1 MSGMRISQAAQ
12 ALGMSP
18 RMLRYRE
25 RLGLVPRGRTD
36 SWWRPRPD
44 GADFT
49 PVRPRGQARDSR
61 PQSQGQG
68 QTQVQTQGQ
77 TQVQTQVQTQGPAPS
92 HPRNQ
97 RAPGHRQ
104 YTEEDLRTIALA
116 AQLEEKYDVT
126 PLAVAFA
133 LRAFAEPA
141 VGAAVRELGERLGRL
156 PTPAAR
162 AGEIDKERALRWL
175 GRSGVLQ
182 PPRPRP
188 R

>member
-1 MSGMRISQAAQ
+1 MRISKAAQ

-25 RLGLVPRGRTD
+25 RLGLVPRGRAD

-49 PVRPRGQARDSR
+49 PVPPRSQPPNQPPSSTPGRPPGQPRPQARN
-61 PQSQGQG
+61 
-68 QTQVQTQGQ
+68 
-77 TQVQTQVQTQGPAPS
+77 
-92 HPRNQ
+92 HPRTH
-97 RAPGHRQ
+97 AGHRQ
-104 YTEEDLRTIALA
+104 YTEEDLHTIALA

-162 AGEIDKERALRWL
+162 AAEIDKDRALRWL

>member
-1 MSGMRISQAAQ
+1 MRISQAAQ

-36 SWWRPRPD
+36 SWWRPRQD

-49 PVRPRGQARDSR
+49 PVQPRGQNQSR
-61 PQSQGQG
+61 PRPPDRSSGHARG
-68 QTQVQTQGQ
+68 
-77 TQVQTQVQTQGPAPS
+77 S
-92 HPRNQ
+92 R
-97 RAPGHRQ
+97 PGHRQ

-133 LRAFAEPA
+133 LRAFSEPA

-162 AGEIDKERALRWL
+162 AAEIDKERALRWL

>member
-1 MSGMRISQAAQ
+1 MRISQAAQ

-25 RLGLVPRGRTD
+25 RLGLVPRGRAD
-36 SWWRPRPD
+36 SWWRPRAD

-49 PVRPRGQARDSR
+49 PVRPRGQTSR
-61 PQSQGQG
+61 ESQGQS
-68 QTQVQTQGQ
+68 QDQPQGQ
-77 TQVQTQVQTQGPAPS
+77 PQGQPQPRSQGRSPAR
-92 HPRNQ
+92 PRNQ

>member
-1 MSGMRISQAAQ
+1 MRISQAAQ

-25 RLGLVPRGRTD
+25 RLGLVPRGRAD

-49 PVRPRGQARDSR
+49 PVPPRSQPPGQTPGRPPGPTRPRS
-61 PQSQGQG
+61 P
-68 QTQVQTQGQ
+68 
-77 TQVQTQVQTQGPAPS
+77 
-92 HPRNQ
+92 

-133 LRAFAEPA
+133 LRAFSEPA